1 MEDPDMPT
9 AKGIEEN
16 CRLRSTINAL
26 RKILPVLLL
35 LSVTASAQLRLPR
48 LISDGM
54 VLQRDADVKIWG
66 WAAQR
71 ENISLRF
78 LDSTYHST
86 ADGSGA
92 WSIMLSGLQPGGP
105 YDMRIEAGDV
115 ITLSDVM
122 IGDVWV
128 CSGQSNMELSMK
140 RVSPIYETEI
150 ATSGNAAIRHFSVP
164 QRYDF
169 TAPHDDLPSG
179 SWTRANPETV
189 PGFSAVGYFFA
200 RELHDRHKVPIG
212 LINASLGGSPAESWM
227 SEEALKPF
235 PAHYQEAQRFKD
247 STLIRSIELEDN
259 KRIQAWYHLLG
270 ERDEG
275 HAGRPTAWYDPAL
288 STSDWS
294 SMNIPG
300 YWLDTELGPVN
311 GVVWFRKKF
320 HVPPPIAGKQAKLI
334 LGRIVDADSVF
345 INGVFVGTTTYQ
357 YPPRRYDVP
366 PDLLKEGENT
376 IVVRVINSAG
386 RGGFVLDKP
395 YEIVAGNVT
404 IDLRGEWRYRLGAAM
419 DALANQT
426 FIRWKPLGLYNAMLA
441 PLHDFRIKGAIW
453 YQGESNATRPLEYRD
468 LFPALIRNWR
478 SAWKQGE
485 FPFLFVQLPNF
496 MESKIQPAESNW
508 ALLRESQMKTLAL
521 PNTGMAVTIDI
532 GEWNDIHPLNKRDV
546 GKRLALLAQ
555 RVAYGEEGVVC
566 SGPLYQS
573 MRIDGNGIIL
583 TFSHTG
589 SGLVAKGGGDLRQFA
604 IAGADKQF
612 VWAQA
617 KIEGDEVLVWSDTIE
632 RPVAV
637 RYAWADN
644 PEGSNLYNSEGLP
657 ASPFRTDDWT
667 ADSQIHPGSLI
678 PPNQKKEQ

>member
-1 MEDPDMPT
+1 MNSKVNIVM
-9 AKGIEEN
+9 
-16 CRLRSTINAL
+16 
-26 RKILPVLLL
+26 KILLTFLILFSSTFGQV
-35 LSVTASAQLRLPR
+35 RLPR

-54 VLQRDADVKIWG
+54 VLQRDSDVKIWG
-66 WAAQR
+66 WAAHH
-71 ENISLRF
+71 ENVSLLF
-78 LDSTYHST
+78 LDSTYQAT

-105 YDMRIEAGDV
+105 YDMRIEAHNV

-128 CSGQSNMELSMK
+128 CSGQSNMELSMR

-150 ATSGNAAIRHFSVP
+150 ATSDNAAIRHFSVP

-169 TAPHDDLPSG
+169 TAPHDDLSSG
-179 SWTRANPETV
+179 SWTRANPKTV
-189 PGFSAVGYFFA
+189 LDFSAVAYFFA
-200 RELHDRHKVPIG
+200 RELYDRYKVPIG

-227 SEEALKPF
+227 SEDALKSF

-247 STLIRSIELEDN
+247 STLIRSIELDDS
-259 KRIQAWYHLLG
+259 KRIQAWYRLLG

-275 HAGRPTAWYDPAL
+275 HAGWPTTWYDPVL

-294 SMNIPG
+294 NMNIPG
-300 YWLDTELGPVN
+300 YWRDTELGPVN

-320 HVPPPIAGKQAKLI
+320 DVPSAIAGKQAKLN
-334 LGRIVDADSVF
+334 LGRVVDADSVF
-345 INGVFVGTTTYQ
+345 INGVFVGTTSYQ

-366 PDLLKEGENT
+366 PNLLKEGENT

-386 RGGFVLDKP
+386 HGGFVLDKP
-395 YEIVAGNVT
+395 YEIVAGNVI
-404 IDLRGEWRYRLGAAM
+404 IDLKGEWKFRLGAVM
-419 DALANQT
+419 DPLASQT

-441 PLHDFRIKGAIW
+441 PLLEYRIKGAVW
-453 YQGESNATRPLEYRD
+453 YQGESNARRPLEYRD

-478 SAWKQGE
+478 SAWKQGD

-496 MESKIQPAESNW
+496 MEPKRQPAGSDW
-508 ALLRESQMKTLAL
+508 ALLRESQMRTLSL

-532 GEWNDIHPLNKRDV
+532 GEWNDIHPLKKRDV
-546 GKRLALLAQ
+546 GERLALVAQ
-555 RVAYGEEGVVC
+555 SVAYGDEGVVS
-566 SGPLYQS
+566 SGPVCQS
-573 MRIDGNGIIL
+573 MRIEGNRIIL
-583 TFSHTG
+583 TFSHMG
-589 SGLVAKGGGDLRQFA
+589 GGLSVNGGGDLRQFA

-617 KIEGDEVLVWSDTIE
+617 TIEGNEVIVWSDTIE
-632 RPVAV
+632 HPVAV

-644 PEGSNLYNSEGLP
+644 PEGANLYNSEGLP

-667 ADSQIHPGSLI
+667 TR
-678 PPNQKKEQ
+678 

>member
-1 MEDPDMPT
+1 MNSKVNIVM
-9 AKGIEEN
+9 
-16 CRLRSTINAL
+16 
-26 RKILPVLLL
+26 KILLTFLILFSSTFGQV
-35 LSVTASAQLRLPR
+35 RLPR

-54 VLQRDADVKIWG
+54 VLQRDSDVKIWG
-66 WAAQR
+66 WAAHH
-71 ENISLRF
+71 ENVSLLF
-78 LDSTYHST
+78 LDSTYQAT

-105 YDMRIEAGDV
+105 YDMRIEAHNV

-128 CSGQSNMELSMK
+128 CSGQSNMELSMR

-150 ATSGNAAIRHFSVP
+150 ATSDNAAIRHFSVP

-169 TAPHDDLPSG
+169 TAPHDDLSSG
-179 SWTRANPETV
+179 SWTRANPKTV
-189 PGFSAVGYFFA
+189 LDFSAVAYFFA
-200 RELHDRHKVPIG
+200 RELYDRYKVPIG

-227 SEEALKPF
+227 SEDALKSF

-247 STLIRSIELEDN
+247 STLIRSIELDDS
-259 KRIQAWYHLLG
+259 KRIQAWYRLLG

-275 HAGRPTAWYDPAL
+275 HAGWPTTWYDPVL

-294 SMNIPG
+294 NMNIPG
-300 YWLDTELGPVN
+300 YWRDTELGPVN

-320 HVPPPIAGKQAKLI
+320 DVPSAIAGKQAKLN

-345 INGVFVGTTTYQ
+345 INGVFVGTTSYQ

-366 PDLLKEGENT
+366 PNLLKEGENT

-386 RGGFVLDKP
+386 HGGFVLDKP
-395 YEIVAGNVT
+395 YEIVAGNVI
-404 IDLRGEWRYRLGAAM
+404 IDLKGEWKFRLGAVM
-419 DALANQT
+419 DPLASQT

-441 PLHDFRIKGAIW
+441 PLLEYRIKGAVW
-453 YQGESNATRPLEYRD
+453 YQGESNARRPLEYRD

-478 SAWKQGE
+478 SAWKQGD

-496 MESKIQPAESNW
+496 MEPKRQPAGSDW
-508 ALLRESQMKTLAL
+508 ALLRESQMRTLSL

-532 GEWNDIHPLNKRDV
+532 GEWNDIHPLKKRDV
-546 GKRLALLAQ
+546 GERLALVAQ
-555 RVAYGEEGVVC
+555 SVAYGDEGVVS
-566 SGPLYQS
+566 SGPVYQS
-573 MRIDGNGIIL
+573 MRIEGNRIIL
-583 TFSHTG
+583 TFSHMG
-589 SGLVAKGGGDLRQFA
+589 GGLSVNGGGDLRQFA

-617 KIEGDEVLVWSDTIE
+617 TIEGNEVIVWSDTIE
-632 RPVAV
+632 HPVAV

-644 PEGSNLYNSEGLP
+644 PEGANLYNSEGLP

-667 ADSQIHPGSLI
+667 TR
-678 PPNQKKEQ
+678 

>member
-1 MEDPDMPT
+1 MNSKVNIVM
-9 AKGIEEN
+9 
-16 CRLRSTINAL
+16 
-26 RKILPVLLL
+26 KILLTFLILFSSTFGQV
-35 LSVTASAQLRLPR
+35 RLPR

-54 VLQRDADVKIWG
+54 VLQRDSDVKIWG
-66 WAAQR
+66 WAAHH
-71 ENISLRF
+71 ENVSLLF
-78 LDSTYHST
+78 LDSTYQAT

-105 YDMRIEAGDV
+105 YDMRIEAHNV

-128 CSGQSNMELSMK
+128 CSGQSNMELSMR

-150 ATSGNAAIRHFSVP
+150 ATSDNAAIRHFSVP

-169 TAPHDDLPSG
+169 TAPHDDLSSG
-179 SWTRANPETV
+179 SWTRANPKTV
-189 PGFSAVGYFFA
+189 LDFSAVAYFFA
-200 RELHDRHKVPIG
+200 RELYDRYKVPIG

-227 SEEALKPF
+227 SEDALKSF

-247 STLIRSIELEDN
+247 STLIRSIELDDS
-259 KRIQAWYHLLG
+259 KRIQAWYRLLG

-275 HAGRPTAWYDPAL
+275 HAGWPTTWYDPVL

-294 SMNIPG
+294 NMNIPG
-300 YWLDTELGPVN
+300 YWRDTELGPVN

-320 HVPPPIAGKQAKLI
+320 DVPSAIAGKQAKLN

-345 INGVFVGTTTYQ
+345 INGVFVGTTSYQ

-366 PDLLKEGENT
+366 PNLLKEGENT

-386 RGGFVLDKP
+386 HGGFVLDKP
-395 YEIVAGNVT
+395 YEIVAGNVI
-404 IDLRGEWRYRLGAAM
+404 IDLKGEWKFRLGAVM
-419 DALANQT
+419 DPLASQT

-441 PLHDFRIKGAIW
+441 PLLEYRIKGAVW
-453 YQGESNATRPLEYRD
+453 YQGESNARRPLEYRD

-478 SAWKQGE
+478 SAWKQGD

-496 MESKIQPAESNW
+496 MEPKRQPAGSDW
-508 ALLRESQMKTLAL
+508 ALLRESQMRTLSL

-532 GEWNDIHPLNKRDV
+532 GEWNDIHPLKKRDV
-546 GKRLALLAQ
+546 GERLALVAQ
-555 RVAYGEEGVVC
+555 SVAYGDEGVVS
-566 SGPLYQS
+566 SGPVCQS
-573 MRIDGNGIIL
+573 MRIEGNRIIL
-583 TFSHTG
+583 TFSHMG
-589 SGLVAKGGGDLRQFA
+589 GGLSVNGGGDLRQFA

-617 KIEGDEVLVWSDTIE
+617 TIEGNEVIVWSDTIE
-632 RPVAV
+632 HPVAV

-644 PEGSNLYNSEGLP
+644 PEGANLYNSEGLP

-667 ADSQIHPGSLI
+667 TR
-678 PPNQKKEQ
+678 